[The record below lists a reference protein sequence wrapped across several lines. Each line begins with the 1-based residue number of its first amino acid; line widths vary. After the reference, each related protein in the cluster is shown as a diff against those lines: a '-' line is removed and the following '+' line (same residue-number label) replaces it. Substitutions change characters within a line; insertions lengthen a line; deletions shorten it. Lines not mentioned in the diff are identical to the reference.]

1 MEPLRGIFKSWSL
14 RDTRRNGDV
23 AQYGRPNPV
32 WTAVHSYDA
41 SSEDELT
48 LRPGD
53 RVEVLSHDAKVS
65 GDEGWWKGKVH
76 NKVGIFP
83 SNYVFPGTRPVP
95 TLISPAEI
103 HFHDL
108 RLQEI
113 IGAGGF
119 GKVYRGSWNNLE
131 VAVKAARHNAD
142 EDIGATLDSVRQE
155 AKLFSMLRHTNIIDL
170 LAVCLEPPNPCLI
183 MEYALGGPLNRV
195 LVGRRIPPDILLD
208 WAVQIARGMLYL
220 HEKAPVAII
229 HRDLKSSNV
238 LLLEKISKD
247 DITNKTLK
255 ITDFGLAREWHKTT
269 KMSAA
274 GTYAWMAP
282 EVIKTSTFSKG
293 SDVWSYGVLVWEL
306 LTGEVP
312 YRGIDGL
319 AVAYGVAVN
328 KLTLPIPTTCPK
340 PFTMLMTDCWKPDPH
355 TRPPFATILEELEK
369 LQISGTFH
377 IPQES
382 FQSMQDDWKVEIAQM
397 FDELRLKEKELRSR
411 EEELMHA
418 SLVQK
423 LQEKVLHQ
431 REQELTER
439 ENDVFERELNV
450 LIVQMNKEKPR
461 VPKRKVKY
469 ILPRRKVG
477 KDGHN
482 ISMPSGFQHKIT
494 VQVTPSPNHH
504 LSPPE
509 SPGQVPRLRAIQCEQ
524 NGAVTC
530 RRAHARTVALL
541 SQLSTRRLQMSQ
553 PSSFLKGATC
563 LVRSSHRPHVHVLP
577 NQTGAFHTRHMQNA
591 PVSPAASITPFPRP
605 MQAEPPLFFPPRS
618 APANLFYHP
627 LCPPSPGH
635 GLLAPKPGKAELV
648 LFVVVSGTCFQLYG
662 LANGRKCRD
671 ASPRSAMLSSISNS
685 LRSLLRLDTE
695 DVPPSSFGSHVHKAS
710 SIPWVLDPSPVTLPH
725 ESRPNSRS
733 EDRTGITF
741 PSRTSQKDCQ
751 TNDTVVSESQHSL
764 LAETNRPQQIVPD
777 TIGVSWLTT
786 EDDAELPVTLL
797 DADADGQSRDGTVPL
812 QVHIALSQ
820 ALSRYTVVPGL
831 QQ

>member
-23 AQYGRPNPV
+23 APYGRPNPV

-83 SNYVFPGTRPVP
+83 SNYVANIRAINGAYSKLPSARPGA
-95 TLISPAEI
+95 TLVSPAHI

-119 GKVYRGSWNNLE
+119 GKVYRGSWNDLE

-208 WAVQIARGMLYL
+208 WAVQIGRGMLYL

-247 DITNKTLK
+247 DIANKTLK

-340 PFTMLMTDCWKPDPH
+340 PFTRLMTDCWKPDPH
-355 TRPPFATILEELEK
+355 TRPSFATILEDLEK
-369 LQISGTFH
+369 LQLSGTFH

-382 FQSMQDDWKVEIAQM
+382 FQSMQDDWKVEIQQM

-418 SLVQK
+418 ALVQT

-450 LIVQMNKEKPR
+450 LIVQANKEKPR
-461 VPKRKVKY
+461 VPKRKVKC

-509 SPGQVPRLRAIQCEQ
+509 SPALVPRLRAIQLTDGEDTTCPETKKHQ
-524 NGAVTC
+524 PRDKRAAVRRGPSNGNKEDKQKPISEIMDDGDQANGTAYSAESPRTKPTHQRASKSKKRGQQSKRG
-530 RRAHARTVALL
+530 RRQKRNNLL
-541 SQLSTRRLQMSQ
+541 CLNLSSYSTDEEILDEDEGGVSCLEDPFSSAERFDGCSMSQ
-553 PSSFLKGATC
+553 PSSQGE
-563 LVRSSHRPHVHVLP
+563 
-577 NQTGAFHTRHMQNA
+577 Q
-591 PVSPAASITPFPRP
+591 
-605 MQAEPPLFFPPRS
+605 
-618 APANLFYHP
+618 HP
-627 LCPPSPGH
+627 L
-635 GLLAPKPGKAELV
+635 GLGSLA
-648 LFVVVSGTCFQLYG
+648 S
-662 LANGRKCRD
+662 
-671 ASPRSAMLSSISNS
+671 
-685 LRSLLRLDTE
+685 DT
-695 DVPPSSFGSHVHKAS
+695 P
-710 SIPWVLDPSPVTLPH
+710 T
-725 ESRPNSRS
+725 
-733 EDRTGITF
+733 
-741 PSRTSQKDCQ
+741 
-751 TNDTVVSESQHSL
+751 
-764 LAETNRPQQIVPD
+764 
-777 TIGVSWLTT
+777 
-786 EDDAELPVTLL
+786 
-797 DADADGQSRDGTVPL
+797 
-812 QVHIALSQ
+812 
-820 ALSRYTVVPGL
+820 
-831 QQ
+831 